1 MKMSWHGKD
10 LHITGPLWG
19 ESAVHWWVLLKIRA
33 RNVMLWYFQ
42 CCKTEQAVQQS
53 VELAV
58 ILNAMMVMWHHCDR
72 YICSREIW
80 VKVTLDDPW
89 ACSLMDQS
97 FLPAHWTCHCATFFG
112 LRDCIT
118 GEKWDPCSTTV
129 CMTQGQHVLSLG
141 FMRSGTGQIACWPT

>member
-1 MKMSWHGKD
+1 MWNKYNTFQAKYS
-10 LHITGPLWG
+10 IFF
-19 ESAVHWWVLLKIRA
+19 LLSKFYIFWSRWYEDVMTWKGFAHYWSFVRGIRCSLVGSVEKRA

-58 ILNAMMVMWHHCDR
+58 ILDAMMVTWHHCDR

-80 VKVTLDDPW
+80 VKVSLDDPW

-97 FLPAHWTCHCATFFG
+97 FLPAHWTCHCGAFFG

-118 GEKWDPCSTTV
+118 GEK
-129 CMTQGQHVLSLG
+129 
-141 FMRSGTGQIACWPT
+141 